1 MKNCPTCNRTYV
13 DETLT
18 FCLED
23 GVRLSGPYDPRATL
37 PGPPTRATDAPR
49 TEILP
54 PHLAPGNQGPATL
67 RASAFAPLAYPQ
79 GTQQQLTE
87 KRSGK
92 HWIILGGA
100 LGLVLVGSVIV
111 LGYMVWKANS
121 KTNPEPASLSSAT
134 RPDND
139 VPSNAN
145 KSTDAN
151 KSTNASKSTNANEG
165 TNANKSTESKLPADT
180 SSQWLDGRW
189 EGEGYQSDTRTTWAV
204 RLNVQDG
211 TYAIEYPNI
220 PCRGKWALIDMNSR
234 AASFTEVITQGTDR
248 CDNNNHVMIEKIND
262 SEISCKYTRASSR
275 VVIATAVLS
284 KKAQANE

>member
-1 MKNCPTCNRTYV
+1 MKNCPTCNRTYD

-23 GVRLSGPYDPRATL
+23 GVRLSSPYDPRATL
-37 PGPPTRATDAPR
+37 PGPATRATDPPR

-67 RASAFAPLAYPQ
+67 LSSNPAFVPLAYPQ
-79 GTQQQLTE
+79 GTPQQLTQ
-87 KRSGK
+87 KHSAK
-92 HWIILGGA
+92 HWIILSGV
-100 LGLVLVGSVIV
+100 LGLVLVGLVIV

-121 KTNPEPASLSSAT
+121 KSNPEPASLSSPA

-151 KSTNASKSTNANEG
+151 KST
-165 TNANKSTESKLPADT
+165 ESKRPADT

-189 EGEGYQSDTRTTWAV
+189 EGEGYQSDTKTTWAV

-220 PCRGKWALIDMNSR
+220 PCRGRWTLIDMNSR
-234 AASFTEVITQGTDR
+234 AASFTEVITQGTDL
-248 CDNNNHVMIEKIND
+248 CDNNNHVMIEKMND